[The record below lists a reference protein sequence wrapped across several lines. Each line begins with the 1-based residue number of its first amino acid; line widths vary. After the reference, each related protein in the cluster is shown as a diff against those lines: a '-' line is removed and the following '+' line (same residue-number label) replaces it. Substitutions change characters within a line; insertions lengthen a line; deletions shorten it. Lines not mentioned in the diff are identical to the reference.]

1 MDLPPSDSACESED
15 YLPGEVEKQANEQLE
30 RELQPIETYKDARN
44 LVRQMSVSKS
54 LSLRVMCKNWDPAAA
69 FRGLYQN

>member
-44 LVRQMSVSKS
+44 LERQMSVTLTISPS
-54 LSLRVMCKNWDPAAA
+54 YVQNWDPAAA
-69 FRGLYQN
+69 FRELYQNW